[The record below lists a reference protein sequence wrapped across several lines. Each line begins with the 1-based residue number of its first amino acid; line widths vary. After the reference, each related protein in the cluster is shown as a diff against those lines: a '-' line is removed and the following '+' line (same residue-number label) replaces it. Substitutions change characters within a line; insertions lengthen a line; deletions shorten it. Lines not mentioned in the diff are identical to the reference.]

1 MLCFLHLTE
10 ISENFKASPDP
21 VLERLRPNT
30 PLTLSFSPLNLSPAS
45 ENTLK
50 TLIAEPRPPS
60 IKVPTSCATGAGR
73 LEDFLESTT
82 GKPLLGV
89 EPGGPTTLIVDL
101 HNQMLSTPSILDHPR
116 CPMDTCDMSFSSHSA
131 SDLVDSAPD
140 SMDWLEFG
148 VGATAVEG
156 PGLVH
161 INGHNHSSL
170 FSADFLDTSD
180 LNWSSL

>member
-1 MLCFLHLTE
+1 MLCFLHPTE
-10 ISENFKASPDP
+10 ISENFKAAPDP

-30 PLTLSFSPLNLSPAS
+30 PLFSSSSPLGLSPHS
-45 ENTLK
+45 DMPIK
-50 TLIAEPRPPS
+50 TMILESQPS
-60 IKVPTSCATGAGR
+60 IKAHSNCDTGGGR

-116 CPMDTCDMSFSSHSA
+116 SPMDTCDMSFSNHSV
-131 SDLVDSAPD
+131 SDLVDPALDP
-140 SMDWLEFG
+140 MDWLELG
-148 VGATAVEG
+148 MGENG
-156 PGLVH
+156 GEEPGTVPM
-161 INGHNHSSL
+161 IGHDSSSL